1 MSPLSHDQVAQ
12 RLAALPGWHH
22 PGNAIEKVFDRG
34 DFDGSMRFV
43 GEVARL
49 ANEQN
54 HHPDIGVSW
63 NRVTLTLS
71 SHDAGGVTERDLRL
85 AESIEKLASTQ

>member
-1 MSPLSHDQVAQ
+1 MSVLSRAQVAD
-12 RLAALPGWHH
+12 LLGALPGWHH
-22 PGNAIEKVFDRG
+22 PGNAIEKVYDRG

-43 GEVARL
+43 NEIARL

-54 HHPDIGVSW
+54 HHPDIGISW

-71 SHDAGGVTERDLRL
+71 SHDAGGVTERDIRL
-85 AESIEKLASTQ
+85 AESIEKLASA